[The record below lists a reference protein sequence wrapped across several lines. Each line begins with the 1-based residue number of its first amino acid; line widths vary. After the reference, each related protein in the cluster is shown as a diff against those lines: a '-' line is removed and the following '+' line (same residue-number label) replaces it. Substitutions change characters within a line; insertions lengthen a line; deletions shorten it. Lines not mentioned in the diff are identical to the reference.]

1 MKYNITSNGIEF
13 LTNVHLSDEQQNIL
27 KELEENGF
35 IENLDENLII
45 DESTYFE
52 LSIDD
57 LKVLEL
63 YNPLTLKFEI
73 SPISQLGRIDF
84 DLKIELKDSYP
95 FGRALKYK
103 SLNSFVIEIEN
114 NIFFLNIIQFQ
125 LFKAIQE
132 FKSNENKTV
141 YDGFRLVAKIQ
152 ELVENQEEDII
163 LTDYLASQVIKF
175 PNKLKIEPNLH
186 KDFLI
191 LNPIIEGVNPNL
203 FNQQISN
210 VSNLSQKDIVN
221 FVNEN
226 RQTERVIFDEKIK
239 KGLKL
244 LDENRFSNDEEKK
257 ELLINHPEQIFFEED
272 VEEDLFDLSYYSDR
286 VVELG
291 IYKPKFYPFISP
303 YKSVWVPGFEV
314 KSTKEGTKRVT
325 FKTDDELNVFEE
337 IIQTAKEKGEKTITY
352 NEDIIEVTEAEAFV
366 NLAKKQFKNPKEPVK
381 EDING
386 KMVLIIHE
394 NAESLAYNSH
404 FEIQELKRTF
414 SAINNLKAPFK
425 LKDYQIEGVSWLQS
439 LVKYNLSGGLLADDM
454 GLGKTLQILYF
465 IEWHSQFINKEDKPY
480 IIVAPVSLLENW
492 ENELYKFFDK
502 TLPLTPLY
510 GSRSVGRKFDKNIIE
525 KLQRKQIILTN
536 YETLRNSQLN
546 LCAIDYAC
554 VILDEAQKIKTP
566 GTLVTNVAKA
576 IRADFKIAMTGT
588 PVENSLVDLWCII
601 DFVVP
606 GLLGNAKEF
615 AKKYQNR
622 LKDPNTD
629 VQALGIELREE
640 IKYYLTRRLKKDV
653 IEQLPSKTEY
663 FPELEMPKVQ
673 ADRYVSELNLANPEN
688 PQQKSMLEVIHGIK
702 LISDHPFLID
712 KSIDSYSV
720 DELIA
725 SSAKLKQTIEIVDKI
740 KQKEEKVIIFSDRKE
755 TQRLLKRVIRDKFY
769 IEPSIV
775 NGDTPSVASKAK
787 KVELSRQ
794 QTIDKFE
801 SVYGFN
807 IIIMSPISA
816 GYGLNVVGANH
827 VIHYTRHWNPAKE
840 NQATDRVYRITQDK
854 PVHIY
859 HPIAI
864 LPAEMELKVKSFDQV
879 LNDLLKYKHS
889 LATDT
894 LFPTEQME
902 VTRDDMYGNLFD
914 DNIVKVEEY
923 HLESKDINH
932 LTPLMFEALIAVLF
946 EKQGYEVH
954 LTPTSGDKGVDV
966 VVLGKENFIIQVKQS
981 ANKIKHDCVQ
991 EIVTAKAYFDRVYGV
1006 NFKMKVF
1013 ANNEY
1018 GNTAISLAEPHNVE
1032 LNSFNH
1038 IEVLLKQFPIL
1049 NSEIVKKNNNRL
1061 DKI

>member
-1 MKYNITSNGIEF
+1 MKYNIKSNGIEF
-13 LTNVHLSDEQQNIL
+13 TSLKELSFDQQNIL
-27 KELEENGF
+27 EELQENGF
-35 IENLDENLII
+35 IDHSDDHFVI

-52 LSIDD
+52 LSTDD
-57 LKVLEL
+57 LKTLEI
-63 YNPLTLKFEI
+63 YKPFSLKIVI
-73 SPISQLGRIDF
+73 SPISQLGRSDF
-84 DLKIELKDSYP
+84 DVRLDIKSSYP
-95 FGRALKYK
+95 FGKSFHYDLK
-103 SLNSFVIEIEN
+103 NSFVIEVDSEL
-114 NIFFLNIIQFQ
+114 FFLNFDQYQ
-125 LFKAIQE
+125 LLKAINA
-132 FKSNENKTV
+132 FKLESNQNIYE
-141 YDGFRLVAKIQ
+141 GFRLVALIQ
-152 ELVENQEEDII
+152 RLKENNEDLII
-163 LTDYLASQVIKF
+163 LTDYLANQIIKF
-175 PNKLKIEPNLH
+175 PNQLKIEPNLY
-186 KDFLI
+186 KDYLI
-191 LNPIIEGVNPNL
+191 LNPLIDNVNPIL

-226 RQTERVIFDEKIK
+226 RQTERVIFDDKMK
-239 KGLKL
+239 KALKVIDDHRL
-244 LDENRFSNDEEKK
+244 SNEEEKK
-257 ELLINHPEQIFFEED
+257 DILINHPEQIFFDDEID
-272 VEEDLFDLSYYSDR
+272 DDLFDLSYYSDR

-303 YKSVWVPGFEV
+303 YKSEWVPGFEV
-314 KSTKEGTKRVT
+314 KSPKEGTKRII
-325 FKTDDELNVFEE
+325 FKTEDELNVFEK
-337 IIQTAKEKGEKTITY
+337 IIQTAKEKGEKTIRY
-352 NEDIIEVTEAEAFV
+352 NDDIIEVEQAENFV
-366 NLAKKQFKNPKEPVK
+366 KIAKKQLKNPKDPVK
-381 EDING
+381 VGING
-386 KMVLIIHE
+386 KKVLIIHE
-394 NAESLAYNSH
+394 NAEDLEYNAH
-404 FEIQELKRTF
+404 FDIQELKRTF
-414 SAINNLKAPFK
+414 TPINNLKSPFE

-465 IEWHSQFINKEDKPY
+465 IEWHSQFINTEDKPY

-492 ENELYKFFDK
+492 ENELYKFFDP
-502 TLPLTPLY
+502 TLELSPLY
-510 GSRSVGRKFDKNIIE
+510 GSKSVGRKFDKNIVD

-546 LCAIDYAC
+546 LCAVDYAC

-622 LKDPNTD
+622 LKDPDTD
-629 VQALGIELREE
+629 VQALGIELRDE
-640 IKYYLTRRLKKDV
+640 IKFYLTRRLKKDV
-653 IEQLPSKTEY
+653 VDYLPSKTEY

-673 ADRYVSELNLANPEN
+673 ADRYVIELNLANPEH
-688 PQQKSMLEVIHGIK
+688 PQKKSMLEVIHGIK

-712 KSIDSYSV
+712 KSIDSYSI
-720 DELIA
+720 DELIH
-725 SSAKLKQTIEIVDKI
+725 SSAKLKQTIAILEEIKL
-740 KQKEEKVIIFSDRKE
+740 KEEKVIVFSDRKE
-755 TQRLLKRVIRDKFY
+755 TQRLLKRVIRDRFY

-787 KVELSRQ
+787 KIELSRQ

-807 IIIMSPISA
+807 VIIMSPISA

-859 HPIAI
+859 HPIAV
-864 LPAEMELKVKSFDQV
+864 LPNEMELKVKSFDQV
-879 LNDLLKYKHS
+879 LNDLLKYKNS

-902 VTRDDMYGNLFD
+902 VTRDEMYGDLFED
-914 DNIVKVEEY
+914 TIVNVEEY
-923 HLESKDINH
+923 QLESKDINH
-932 LTPLMFEALIAVLF
+932 LTPLMFEVLIAVLF

-954 LTPTSGDKGVDV
+954 LTPISGDKGVDV
-966 VVLGKENFIIQVKQS
+966 VVLGNENFIIQVKQS
-981 ANKIKHDCVQ
+981 THKIKHECVQ
-991 EIVTAKAYFDRVYGV
+991 EIVTAKAYFDKVYGV
-1006 NFKMKVF
+1006 DFKMKVF
-1013 ANNEY
+1013 ANNNY
-1018 GNTAISLAEPHNVE
+1018 GNTTISLAEPHNVE
-1032 LNSFNH
+1032 LNNFDSIVH
-1038 IEVLLKQFPIL
+1038 LLNKYPVL
-1049 NSEIVKKNNNRL
+1049 NSEIVKKNIHRM
-1061 DKI
+1061 DRV

>member
-1 MKYNITSNGIEF
+1 MKYNINSNGIEF
-13 LTNVHLSDEQQNIL
+13 SSIEELSIDQQNIL
-27 KELEENGF
+27 KELQENGF
-35 IENLDENLII
+35 IDGSEDHLVI
-45 DESTYFE
+45 DETSYFE
-52 LSIDD
+52 LSEDD
-57 LKVLEL
+57 LKTLEI
-63 YNPLTLKFEI
+63 YNPFFFKMVI
-73 SPISQLGRIDF
+73 APISQLGRTDF
-84 DLKIELKDSYP
+84 DLKLDIKNSYP
-95 FGRALKYK
+95 FGNSYNYDLK
-103 SLNSFVIEIEN
+103 NPFVIEVDSELY
-114 NIFFLNIIQFQ
+114 FLNFVQYQIVKEINAFN
-125 LFKAIQE
+125 L
-132 FKSNENKTV
+132 NKNKNV
-141 YDGFRLVAKIQ
+141 YDGFRLVALIQ
-152 ELVENQEEDII
+152 KLKENNEDLII
-163 LTDYLASQVIKF
+163 LTDYLETQIIKF
-175 PNKLKIEPNLH
+175 PEKLKIEPNLH

-191 LNPIIEGVNPNL
+191 LNPLIDDVNPNL

-210 VSNLSQKDIVN
+210 VSNLSQQDIVN

-226 RQTERVIFDEKIK
+226 RQTERVIFDDKMK
-239 KGLKL
+239 KALKVI
-244 LDENRFSNDEEKK
+244 DEHRFSNDKEKK
-257 ELLINHPEQIFFEED
+257 DILINQPEKIFFDDEID
-272 VEEDLFDLSYYSDR
+272 DDLFDLSYYSDR

-303 YKSVWVPGFEV
+303 YKSEWVPGFEV
-314 KSTKEGTKRVT
+314 KSPKEGTKRVT
-325 FKTDDELNVFEE
+325 FKTEDELSVFEE

-352 NEDIIEVTEAEAFV
+352 NDDIIVVEQAEDFV
-366 NLAKKQFKNPKEPVK
+366 KVAKKQFSNPKEPVK

-386 KMVLIIHE
+386 KKVLIIHE
-394 NAESLAYNSH
+394 NAEDLEYNAH
-404 FEIQELKRTF
+404 FDIQELKRTF
-414 SAINNLKAPFK
+414 TPINNLKSPFE

-492 ENELYKFFDK
+492 ENELYKFFDT
-502 TLPLTPLY
+502 TLQLSPLY
-510 GSRSVGRKFDKNIIE
+510 GSKSIGRKFDKNIID

-546 LCAIDYAC
+546 LCAVDYAC

-606 GLLGNAKEF
+606 GLLGNAKQF

-622 LKDPNTD
+622 LKDINTD
-629 VQALGIELREE
+629 VQALGIELRDE
-640 IKYYLTRRLKKDV
+640 IKFYLTRRLKKDV
-653 IEQLPSKTEY
+653 VDYLPSKTEY
-663 FPELEMPKVQ
+663 FPELDMPQVQ
-673 ADRYVSELNLANPEN
+673 ADRYVRELNLANPDN
-688 PQQKSMLEVIHGIK
+688 PLQKSMLEVIHGIK

-720 DELIA
+720 DELIN
-725 SSAKLKQTIEIVDKI
+725 SSAKLKQTIAILGEIKS
-740 KQKEEKVIIFSDRKE
+740 KEEKVIIFSDRKE
-755 TQRLLKRVIRDKFY
+755 TQRLLKRVIQDRFY

-807 IIIMSPISA
+807 VIIMSPISA

-859 HPIAI
+859 HPITV
-864 LPAEMELKVKSFDQV
+864 LPSEMELKVKSFDQV
-879 LNDLLKYKHS
+879 LNDLLKYKNS

-902 VTRDDMYGNLFD
+902 VTRDEMYGNLFED
-914 DNIVKVEEY
+914 KFVNIEGGYLKKSDV
-923 HLESKDINH
+923 HFLS
-932 LTPLMFEALIAVLF
+932 PQMFESLIAVLF
-946 EKQGYEVH
+946 DKEGYK
-954 LTPTSGDKGVDV
+954 TSLVSFSDDKKINIV
-966 VVLGKENFIIQVKQS
+966 VFGINNFIIHVKQS
-981 ANKIKHDCVQ
+981 IDKIKKDCL
-991 EIVTAKAYFDRVYGV
+991 EDMISEKLYYDNFYGV
-1006 NFKMKVF
+1006 NFKMKMFTNNYYSKDAMSF
-1013 ANNEY
+1013 AE
-1018 GNTAISLAEPHNVE
+1018 SHNVDLYDIESINMMLIKNSISKDE
-1032 LNSFNH
+1032 L
-1038 IEVLLKQFPIL
+1038 ID
-1049 NSEIVKKNNNRL
+1049 KNICR
-1061 DKI
+1061 DIRI

>member
-1 MKYNITSNGIEF
+1 MEYNINSKGIEF
-13 LTNVHLSDEQQNIL
+13 PLIGDLSSDQQNIL
-27 KELEENGF
+27 KELQENGF
-35 IENLDENLII
+35 IEGSEDHLVI

-52 LSIDD
+52 LSEDD
-57 LKVLEL
+57 LKTLEI
-63 YNPLTLKFEI
+63 YNPFSFKMVI
-73 SPISQLGRIDF
+73 APISQLGRPDF
-84 DLKIELKDSYP
+84 DVKLDIKNSYP
-95 FGRALKYK
+95 FGKTFNYELK
-103 SLNSFVIEIEN
+103 NSFTIEVNSELY
-114 NIFFLNIIQFQ
+114 FLNFVQYQIVKEINTFN
-125 LFKAIQE
+125 L
-132 FKSNENKTV
+132 NKNKNV
-141 YDGFRLVAKIQ
+141 YDGFRLVALIQ
-152 ELVENQEEDII
+152 QLKENYDDLII
-163 LTDYLASQVIKF
+163 LTDYLETQIIKF
-175 PNKLKIEPNLH
+175 PNKLKIEPNLY
-186 KDFLI
+186 KDYLI
-191 LNPIIEGVNPNL
+191 LNPLIDDVNPNL
-203 FNQQISN
+203 FNQQITN
-210 VSNLSQKDIVN
+210 VRHLSQNDNIN

-226 RQTERVIFDEKIK
+226 RQTERIIFDDKMKKALKVIDEHRSSNNEEKI
-239 KGLKL
+239 
-244 LDENRFSNDEEKK
+244 DI
-257 ELLINHPEQIFFEED
+257 LINHPEQIFFDDEIED
-272 VEEDLFDLSYYSDR
+272 DLFDLSYYSDR

-303 YKSVWVPGFEV
+303 YKSEWVPGFEV
-314 KSTKEGTKRVT
+314 KSPKEGTKRVT
-325 FKTDDELNVFEE
+325 FKTEEELSVFEE
-337 IIQTAKEKGEKTITY
+337 IIQTAKQKGEQTIKY
-352 NEDIIEVTEAEAFV
+352 NDDLIDVVQAENFV
-366 NLAKKQFKNPKEPVK
+366 KIAKRQFSNPREPVGQ
-381 EDING
+381 DING
-386 KMVLIIHE
+386 NIVLIIHE
-394 NAESLAYNSH
+394 NAEDLEYNAH
-404 FEIQELKRTF
+404 FDIQELKRTF
-414 SAINNLKAPFK
+414 TPINNLKSPFE

-492 ENELYKFFDK
+492 ENELYKFFDT
-502 TLPLTPLY
+502 TLQLSPLY
-510 GSRSVGRKFDKNIIE
+510 GSKSVGRKFDKNIID

-546 LCAIDYAC
+546 LCAVDYAC

-622 LKDPNTD
+622 LKDINTD
-629 VQALGIELREE
+629 VQALGIELRDE
-640 IKYYLTRRLKKDV
+640 IKFYLTRRLKKDV
-653 IEQLPSKTEY
+653 IDCLPTKSEY

-673 ADRYVSELNLANPEN
+673 ADRYVSELNLANPEH
-688 PQQKSMLEVIHGIK
+688 PQKKSMLEVIHGIK

-720 DELIA
+720 DELIN
-725 SSAKLKQTIEIVDKI
+725 SSAKLKQTIAILEEIKS
-740 KQKEEKVIIFSDRKE
+740 KEEKVIIFSDRKE
-755 TQRLLKRVIRDKFY
+755 TQRLLKRVIRDRFY

-801 SVYGFN
+801 SIYGFN
-807 IIIMSPISA
+807 VIIMSPISA

-840 NQATDRVYRITQDK
+840 NQATDRVFRITQDK

-859 HPIAI
+859 HPISI
-864 LPAEMELKVKSFDQV
+864 LPREMELKVKSFDQV
-879 LNDLLKYKHS
+879 LNDLLKYKNS

-902 VTRDDMYGNLFD
+902 VTRDEMYGDLFEDTIVNVDEYNLQ
-914 DNIVKVEEY
+914 
-923 HLESKDINH
+923 SKDINH
-932 LTPLMFEALIAVLF
+932 LTPFMFEALIAVLF

-954 LTPTSGDKGVDV
+954 LTPRSGDKGVDV
-966 VVLGKENFIIQVKQS
+966 VVLGNDNFIIQVKQS
-981 ANKIKHDCVQ
+981 KNRVKHDCVQ
-991 EIVTAKAYFDRVYGV
+991 EIVTAKAYFDKVYSV

-1013 ANNEY
+1013 ANNDY
-1018 GNTAISLAEPHNVE
+1018 GNTTISLAKPHDVE
-1032 LNSFNH
+1032 LNNFDSIVN
-1038 IEVLLKQFPIL
+1038 LLTKFPVI
-1049 NSEIVKKNNNRL
+1049 NSEVVKKNNNRL
-1061 DKI
+1061 DRI